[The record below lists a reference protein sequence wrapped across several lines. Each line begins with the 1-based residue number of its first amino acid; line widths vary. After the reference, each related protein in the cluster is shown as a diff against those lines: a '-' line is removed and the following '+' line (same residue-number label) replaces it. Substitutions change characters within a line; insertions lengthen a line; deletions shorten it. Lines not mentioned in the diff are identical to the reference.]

1 MYIAAMVLPSIAQP
15 LPFKPPLRI
24 DKRSSGMMSAG
35 SMRMKTPRPVHFG
48 HAPAG
53 LLNEN
58 MRGESSSMLMPCS
71 GQA

>member
-1 MYIAAMVLPSIAQP
+1 MYIAAIVLPSIAQP
-15 LPFKPPLRI
+15 PPLRPPLLI
-24 DKRSSGMMSAG
+24 ESRSSGMISAG

-58 MRGESSSMLMPCS
+58 MRGESSSMLTPCS